1 MGRGKTKFI
10 NFSNKL
16 TELLADVTCVIFEE
30 GELTRTVLQRIVTVI
45 LTEGERLGIKKELEI
60 DTTTYEFHWVQWHL
74 LTILERE
81 GGREILK

>member
-60 DTTTYEFHWVQWHL
+60 DTTTYEFH
-74 LTILERE
+74 
-81 GGREILK
+81 